1 MSLSH
6 LWQIWVNI
14 IRLNAFISSLHRFV
28 EQVESD
34 CVAEDGEESVEAE
47 DERDGDKESVP
58 EPQHQV
64 DFPIDNVLKEGG
76 KRGSLVNSFSTWV
89 SSQSPLWF
97 WAPPAAPML
106 GTLQDTS
113 VEKLDQQPWL
123 LPTSVGNAA
132 HMGL

>member
-1 MSLSH
+1 M
-6 LWQIWVNI
+6 NI

-47 DERDGDKESVP
+47 DERDGDQESVP

-76 KRGSLVNSFSTWV
+76 KRGSLVNSFST
-89 SSQSPLWF
+89 
-97 WAPPAAPML
+97 
-106 GTLQDTS
+106 
-113 VEKLDQQPWL
+113 
-123 LPTSVGNAA
+123 
-132 HMGL
+132 

>member
-1 MSLSH
+1 M
-6 LWQIWVNI
+6 NI

-76 KRGSLVNSFSTWV
+76 KRGSLVNSFST
-89 SSQSPLWF
+89 
-97 WAPPAAPML
+97 
-106 GTLQDTS
+106 
-113 VEKLDQQPWL
+113 
-123 LPTSVGNAA
+123 
-132 HMGL
+132 